1 MGRTA
6 FVFPGQGSQRVGM
19 GIDLLSE
26 WPRLKDTYYDRADDI
41 LGFPLTE
48 LCRQGPAAALREM
61 PVTQPAVVLTSVAAL
76 DVLRG
81 HGVTPD
87 AVAGHS
93 LGEFSAL
100 ICAGVLEWTDALRL
114 VRLRGEL
121 MTSVTEQVPGK
132 MAAVVGLTLAQV
144 VELCG
149 RAAAETGE
157 IVEIANHN
165 DFTQVVISGQI
176 AAVDRL
182 LKLVDEAGADRVVVL
197 EIGGPA
203 HCSLMG
209 GIAEEFA
216 AALDEVE
223 FRDPLTP
230 VYSGSG
236 GALVTSG
243 RLAREFLVRQLT
255 GQVLWTDVVQRMTAD
270 GVDRFIEVGPGKV
283 LGGLCGRIRPGVS
296 VHRTNEVRQLKLA
309 VEAVGLAKE
318 TV

>member
-1 MGRTA
+1 MGKTA

-19 GIDLLSE
+19 GLDLMDA
-26 WPRLKDTYYDRADDI
+26 WPYLRGTYYDRADEI
-41 LGFPLTE
+41 LGFPISE
-48 LCRQGPAAALREM
+48 LCRSGPASALREM

-76 DVLRG
+76 DVLRRSG
-81 HGVTPD
+81 ATPD

-93 LGEFSAL
+93 LGEFTAL

-121 MTSVTEQVPGK
+121 MTSVTEQIPGK

-144 VELCG
+144 VDLCAQ
-149 RAAAETGE
+149 AAAETGE

-182 LKLVDEAGADRVVVL
+182 LQLVEEAGADRVVVL

-209 GIAEEFA
+209 GIADEFA
-216 AALDEVE
+216 AALERVE
-223 FRDPLTP
+223 FRDPFLP
-230 VYSGSG
+230 MYSGSG
-236 GALVTSG
+236 GTLVTSG
-243 RLAREFLVRQLT
+243 RLAKELLVHQLT
-255 GQVLWTDVVQRMTAD
+255 GQVLWVDVVQQLERA
-270 GVDRFIEVGPGKV
+270 GVDRYVEAGPGKV
-283 LGGLCGRIRPGVS
+283 LGGLCGRIQPGATT
-296 VHRTNEVRQLKLA
+296 HRTNDAKQMKLT
-309 VEAVGLAKE
+309 VEAVRLAGGAA
-318 TV
+318 

>member
-19 GIDLLSE
+19 GIDLISE
-26 WPRLKDTYYDRADDI
+26 WPRLKDTYYDRADEI
-41 LGFPLTE
+41 LGFPLSE
-48 LCRQGPAAALREM
+48 LCRQGPAAALRQM
-61 PVTQPAVVLTSVAAL
+61 AVTQPAVVLTSVAAL
-76 DVLRG
+76 DVLRA
-81 HGVTPD
+81 HGVSPD

-182 LKLVDEAGADRVVVL
+182 LHLVEEAGADRVVVL

-209 GIAEEFA
+209 GIADAFA

-236 GALVTSG
+236 GAQVTSG
-243 RLAREFLVRQLT
+243 RLAKEFLVRQLT
-255 GQVLWTDVVQRMTAD
+255 GQVLWTDVVQHMTAD
-270 GVDRFIEVGPGKV
+270 GVDRFVEVGPGKV

-309 VEAVGLAKE
+309 VEAVGLAKG